1 MSGSRRARGREP
13 TQGSGLKRD
22 LGVRGCAPARAAQLD
37 AAEGPV
43 VMLLG
48 EGLGEDTERVWSLR
62 PPAQGWVS
70 RGGVSE
76 QGQGP
81 GSEAHV
87 LSNSAY
93 SAGPGAPPATSH
105 RPGGKTTGSHPTGG
119 RCRPPGCSRHRAAGS
134 RDREVCQGP
143 LRGLSV
149 TSPRC

>member
-48 EGLGEDTERVWSLR
+48 EGLGEDTTCVELKT
-62 PPAQGWVS
+62 PGP
-70 RGGVSE
+70 GVGE
-76 QGQGP
+76 QGRRLRAGP
-81 GSEAHV
+81 GSRPEAHV

-105 RPGGKTTGSHPTGG
+105 HPGGKTTGSHPTGG